1 MIIWYYK
8 DNKTREKQKE
18 NKEFSIEIL
27 RGKGI
32 SKNMKEG
39 GTDHRN
45 SQFRFHYIMRQME
58 TKEKESAR

>member
-1 MIIWYYK
+1 LVIWYYK

-18 NKEFSIEIL
+18 NKKRTKREQKENKKFSIEIL

-45 SQFRFHYIMRQME
+45 S
-58 TKEKESAR
+58 

>member
-1 MIIWYYK
+1 MVIWYYK

-45 SQFRFHYIMRQME
+45 S
-58 TKEKESAR
+58 

>member
-1 MIIWYYK
+1 MTNSWVSGIIK
-8 DNKTREKQKE
+8 TTKQERNKK
-18 NKEFSIEIL
+18 FSIEIL

-45 SQFRFHYIMRQME
+45 S
-58 TKEKESAR
+58 